1 MIMTLA
7 SSSSCVGFCDDDDDD
22 DDGNASPI
30 TAADH
35 LAARS
40 GESSASARRYSR
52 VFSRWVARQA
62 EEMIINI
69 ERRNRESELMA
80 LTGLHLV
87 SMLDHSFLRESGGS
101 SPLAT
106 SNVERPVVARAS
118 SILQKWRELEDMT
131 SAARTERRTT
141 VAASADGRNHSG
153 RVELSGGSVTAS
165 ESDYNGH
172 DQWTRRNTD
181 SSEIDTDDLS
191 SSREQSPDPGEDARE
206 RVLQIVRGEPG
217 IAESEFRVSQ
227 RERVRESVQMSRQ
240 QQGDA
245 RASMREE
252 TEREGSDTEH
262 EYGQAE
268 HVRREMVRPRGR
280 QVRVEL
286 IARMAAE
293 RQREL
298 HILSEHRAVSEFAHR
313 NRIQSLLRG
322 RFLVNGAVVR
332 DDQERRHHPHVSA
345 LREGLHFQTTSQPES
360 SDDQSIS
367 AADQSQ
373 ADTVTESPNHNH
385 EEVLHRIQDSGVHQ
399 TAGMEE
405 PPELESGGHGDA
417 LDMQE
422 YAAEVA
428 GQRHEDARHE
438 SRDREPNTDGGSGD
452 RHEEVR
458 EDLNGNWQENMDQ
471 DWRRETAEYD
481 VGEESHLPQVHE
493 ESPEETWQEEHT
505 DPLIDQWSSPDGGRG
520 NRFTPPDD
528 EALYSAE
535 LRELFSRS
543 SVSNFLRSTFRGSL
557 EQQLTQS
564 YTERQGRA
572 PLEWELH
579 RPLAAPSPERNEDQR
594 RDDSN
599 QAIRGDSTARRSNE
613 RVAAIDDLRAEIA
626 SLQRGMGEMKRMMEA
641 CMDMQIEL
649 QRAVRQEVSAALNRT
664 AGGVSSKMFQ
674 AFD

>member
-1 MIMTLA
+1 VPALRLGFSLFFLIEINRAYCRGTPIWFRLGLQEHVRGHLDSSMIMTLA

-153 RVELSGGSVTAS
+153 RVELSGVSVTAS

-252 TEREGSDTEH
+252 TEREGSDTENEH
-262 EYGQAE
+262 GQAD

-313 NRIQSLLRG
+313 NRIQ
-322 RFLVNGAVVR
+322 
-332 DDQERRHHPHVSA
+332 VS
-345 LREGLHFQTTSQPES
+345 T
-360 SDDQSIS
+360 
-367 AADQSQ
+367 
-373 ADTVTESPNHNH
+373 DTVTESPNHNH
-385 EEVLHRIQDSGVHQ
+385 EEVLHRRIQDSGVHQ

-520 NRFTPPDD
+520 NRFIPPDD

-535 LRELFSRS
+535 LRELFSRYCLLVLHELINGYCSSYLVVDLWKSFVICRS

-599 QAIRGDSTARRSNE
+599 QAIRGDSTARRLIRLRSNMLTKTPTKAGDPARG
-613 RVAAIDDLRAEIA
+613 RV
-626 SLQRGMGEMKRMMEA
+626 
-641 CMDMQIEL
+641 
-649 QRAVRQEVSAALNRT
+649 VT
-664 AGGVSSKMFQ
+664 
-674 AFD
+674 